1 MIDPDAIALQRANL
15 ESNISIKEVPLMIDI
30 SPYNLTDDKEYKKF
44 IKDVKGVVRK
54 SFEYRQFI
62 NYLRENMNMDKCAFL
77 YRVSN
82 AEGFDIKIEI
92 HHYPFSL
99 EDIVEIVVRKRSFYQ
114 EDMSVF
120 MVAKEVMSLHY
131 KMMIGLIPLS
141 ETVHELNHNHRLFI
155 PVDKVMGRYK
165 LFVEAY
171 KQFIT
176 PEQLE
181 TLSRIEEYTMKHSDI
196 NDTTIIEQN
205 RLTYNTMPSEYQLP
219 QFGNINENM
228 VKRLEDIKS
237 NNYLLPI
244 ANDIIENTKQ
254 EVICPLIFHDNN

>member
-15 ESNISIKEVPLMIDI
+15 DSNINIQEIPTMEEI
-30 SPYNLTDDKEYKKF
+30 SPYNLMNDKEYKKYV
-44 IKDVKGVVRK
+44 KDVKAVVRK

-62 NYLRENMNMDKCAFL
+62 NYLRENMDMDKCAFL
-77 YRVSN
+77 YKVSN
-82 AEGFDIKIEI
+82 HDGFDIKIEI

-99 EDIVEIVVRKRSFYQ
+99 EDITEIVIRKRQFYQ

-120 MVAKEVMSLHY
+120 MVAKEIMSLHY

-155 PVDKVMGRYK
+155 PIDRVMGRYR
-165 LFVEAY
+165 LFVDTY
-171 KQFIT
+171 KQFIS

-205 RLTYNTMPSEYQLP
+205 RVTYRIDNPDYQLP
-219 QFGNINENM
+219 QFGTINDSM

-237 NNYLLPI
+237 NNYLLPVAGEVTEI
-244 ANDIIENTKQ
+244 TDK
-254 EVICPLIFHDNN
+254 VICPVIFH

>member
-15 ESNISIKEVPLMIDI
+15 EANINIKEIPTMQEM
-30 SPYNLTDDKEYKKF
+30 SPYNLMDEKDYKKF
-44 IKDVKGVVRK
+44 IKDVKGIVRK
-54 SFEYRQFI
+54 SYEYRQYI
-62 NYLRENMNMDKCAFL
+62 NYLRDNMDMDKCAFL
-77 YRVSN
+77 YGVSN
-82 AEGFDIKIEI
+82 HEGFDIKIEI

-99 EDIVEIVVRKRSFYQ
+99 EDIVEIVVRKRQFYQ
-114 EDMSVF
+114 EDMSAF

-131 KMMIGLIPLS
+131 KLMIGLIPLS
-141 ETVHELNHNHRLFI
+141 ETVHELNHNHRIFI
-155 PVDKVMGRYK
+155 PIDKVMGRYR

-205 RLTYNTMPSEYQLP
+205 RVTYRIDNPNYQLP
-219 QFGNINENM
+219 QFGTINDDM

-237 NNYLLPI
+237 NNYLLPVAGEI
-244 ANDIIENTKQ
+244 TEKPKEI
-254 EVICPLIFHDNN
+254 ICPVIFH

>member
-15 ESNISIKEVPLMIDI
+15 DPNINIKEIPTMQEM
-30 SPYNLTDDKEYKKF
+30 SPYNLMDDKDYKKY
-44 IKDVKGVVRK
+44 IKDVKSVVRK
-54 SFEYRQFI
+54 SYEYRQYI
-62 NYLRENMNMDKCAFL
+62 NYLRDNMDMDKCAFL
-77 YRVSN
+77 YGVSN
-82 AEGFDIKIEI
+82 HDGFDIKIEI

-99 EDIVEIVVRKRSFYQ
+99 EDIVEIVVRKRQFYQ

-155 PVDKVMGRYK
+155 PIDKVMGRYR
-165 LFVEAY
+165 LFVETY

-196 NDTTIIEQN
+196 NDSTIIEQN
-205 RLTYNTMPSEYQLP
+205 RITYRIDNPNYQLP
-219 QFGNINENM
+219 QFGTINDNM
-228 VKRLEDIKS
+228 IQRLHDIKA
-237 NNYLLPI
+237 NNYLLPVAGEI
-244 ANDIIENTKQ
+244 VDNVSKIE
-254 EVICPLIFHDNN
+254 CPVIFH

>member
-1 MIDPDAIALQRANL
+1 MIDPDAIALQRAKL
-15 ESNISIKEVPLMIDI
+15 DSNISIQEVPAMQEI
-30 SPYNLTDDKEYKKF
+30 SPYNLMDEKEYKKF
-44 IKDVKGVVRK
+44 IKDVKAVVRK

-62 NYLRENMNMDKCAFL
+62 NYLRDNMDMDKCAFL
-77 YRVSN
+77 YKVSN
-82 AEGFDIKIEI
+82 SEGFDIKIEI

-99 EDIVEIVVRKRSFYQ
+99 EDIVEIVARKRQFYQ

-141 ETVHELNHNHRLFI
+141 ETVHELNHNHRIFI
-155 PVDKVMGRYK
+155 PIDKVMGRYR
-165 LFVEAY
+165 LFVETY
-171 KQFIT
+171 KQFIL

-205 RLTYNTMPSEYQLP
+205 RVTYRIDNPNYQLP
-219 QFGNINENM
+219 QFGNINEDM
-228 VKRLEDIKS
+228 VKRLETIKA
-237 NNYLLPI
+237 NNYLLPVAGEI
-244 ANDIIENTKQ
+244 TDKP
-254 EVICPLIFHDNN
+254 ICPVIFH